1 MRPLDHAATTAQET
15 GFLADLL
22 KDKQERIT
30 FHRGANFTI
39 RLVFNSFEGSTIREK
54 SIKMYCAQEA
64 RLVDLYYS
72 LAHSLLPD
80 LIVG

>member
-1 MRPLDHAATTAQET
+1 MVGGGGDGAGCLC
-15 GFLADLL
+15 L
-22 KDKQERIT
+22 KQERIT

>member
-1 MRPLDHAATTAQET
+1 MTFGAHVILISKNKNWRIPI
-15 GFLADLL
+15 
-22 KDKQERIT
+22 KKQERIT